1 MEPVDSVAILWP
13 FFLLLAWQTYILIVL
28 VVFTIAVLIGVIVVL
43 LIAGTLAVIES
54 AETRTT
60 YSSNGRM
67 DRYRVRSR
75 PFRRLSE

>member
-1 MEPVDSVAILWP
+1 MEPLDSVAILWP
-13 FFLLLAWQTYILIVL
+13 FSLLLTWQTYILIVL

-60 YSSNGRM
+60 YSSHGRM
-67 DRYRVRSR
+67 HRYRVRK
-75 PFRRLSE
+75 